1 MAGHTG
7 ETLQISVTQFRHAI
21 RAYAL
26 IAPVLA
32 GVVLLDGAPGAALPE
47 TFRRELLVIGVL
59 AIAFVVLT
67 LTGRSLYAYLATGWM
82 ILSVGVIR
90 IAVGPGMPL
99 LLLLLGAVA
108 AAGTIESPAGRRSA
122 EIFAIAVVIILPV
135 PGQVFGV
142 PSSDH
147 SIVYIV
153 AIGVTAVVLALTNET
168 ILGLFALVDA
178 EHARNDRLESG
189 MQNLAEVNV
198 GFQEY
203 SQTVEARSKHE
214 ERNRITRDIHDT
226 VGYSLTNI
234 AVMLDA
240 AVGLIGWDVPRV
252 RTMLHKGREQVDT
265 AHAEVRRALHALR
278 ALASAEEFGVRNLL
292 HIGDQ
297 FAEAT
302 DVSVDIDFGNA
313 ARSYG
318 PHTDATLSRL
328 VQEGLANAF
337 RHGGAT
343 AVSVRLWQ
351 SDSQLTLTIRDNGR
365 GSEVIEE
372 GIGFLGMQER
382 LSQIHGTL
390 SWQSLSTGFVLIA
403 EVVLSVPSQDGGA

>member
-1 MAGHTG
+1 MT
-7 ETLQISVTQFRHAI
+7 SFRSGLRLFA
-21 RAYAL
+21 
-26 IAPVLA
+26 VLGCCMA
-32 GVVLLDGAPGAALPE
+32 GVVLFFGN
-47 TFRRELLVIGVL
+47 
-59 AIAFVVLT
+59 
-67 LTGRSLYAYLATGWM
+67 
-82 ILSVGVIR
+82 VGVQTPVFFRVELFAIG
-90 IAVGPGMPL
+90 AVGIVLIGISFFRQRVFGYVAFGWLLMMVAVVRVALGPGDAVLVL
-99 LLLLLGAVA
+99 LLSALAVA
-108 AAGTIESPAGRRSA
+108 ATISSAAGRRSA
-122 EIFAIAVVIILPV
+122 GAAAIAVAAFLPT
-135 PGQVFGV
+135 PGRIFGA
-142 PSSDH
+142 P
-147 SIVYIV
+147 
-153 AIGVTAVVLALTNET
+153 APP
-168 ILGLFALVDA
+168 VDA
-178 EHARNDRLESG
+178 GAIAAILAVAPAALCAIELVTHLIERVDEERRRSDRLESG
-189 MQNLAEVNV
+189 MQSLAEVNV

-240 AVGLIGWDVPRV
+240 AVGLIDRDVPRV